1 MRMFKLNIIRSDII
15 PIVNY
20 AWAISFNNVPTNKKA
35 IRDRGW
41 DPLNKILLQYP
52 EISCSKSSS
61 DTQHN
66 LNNMGINDSIITK
79 EISLSS
85 SQDTTSKVEIEDI
98 NFNTGYAER

>member
-1 MRMFKLNIIRSDII
+1 MGMFKLNVAQADII

-20 AWAISFNNVPTNKKA
+20 AWARSFNNVDMNKKA

-79 EISLSS
+79 EISPSS
-85 SQDTTSKVEIEDI
+85 ET
-98 NFNTGYAER
+98 